1 MLKTAAESYTKRMYS
16 KFRAEFKDQFLLSGQ
31 LLKVEGSIFTYM
43 VTHMQSDQGATVVF
57 NIENMTI
64 TCSCRKYECIGVYK
78 IS

>member
-16 KFRAEFKDQFLLSGQ
+16 EFEAEFKDQFLLSGQ

-43 VTHMQSDQGATVVF
+43 VTHMQSDQGAIVVF